1 VITSLKLASAVQR
14 QSSTISFIPIV
25 KQMAV
30 SFSEFEPHLA
40 QLFDADDTRAERKSG
55 LAVDTLNSY
64 HRAFG
69 SGAGSENLQIAMLDE
84 LMTILNGAEANFEK
98 PQPLYAWIKSTITR
112 AAMKAVYGPRHPFVD
127 PEIENAFW
135 YYLKSV
141 SFPFTF

>member
-1 VITSLKLASAVQR
+1 LKLASAVQR
-14 QSSTISFIPIV
+14 QSSTISFFPIV

-40 QLFDADDTRAERKSG
+40 QLFDADERRSERKSG

-84 LMTILNGAEANFEK
+84 LMSILDGAEANFQK

-112 AAMKAVYGPRHPFVD
+112 AAMKAVYGPRHPFMD

-135 YYLKSV
+135 YTKSA
-141 SFPFTF
+141 PFSSTF